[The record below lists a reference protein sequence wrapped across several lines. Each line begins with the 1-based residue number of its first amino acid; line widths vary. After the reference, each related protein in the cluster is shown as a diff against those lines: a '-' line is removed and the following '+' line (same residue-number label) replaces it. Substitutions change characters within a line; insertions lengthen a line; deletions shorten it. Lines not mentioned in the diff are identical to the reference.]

1 MCIAHLSLSEDRRTM
16 FFIQPSIQ
24 QMEGEIALNKQHKES
39 LYVYQNNPVA

>member
-1 MCIAHLSLSEDRRTM
+1 ML
-16 FFIQPSIQ
+16 FIRPSIQ